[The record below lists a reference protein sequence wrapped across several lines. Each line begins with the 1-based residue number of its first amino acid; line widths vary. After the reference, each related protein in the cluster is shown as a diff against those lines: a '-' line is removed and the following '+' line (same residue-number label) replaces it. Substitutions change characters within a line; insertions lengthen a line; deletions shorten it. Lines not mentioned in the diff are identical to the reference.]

1 MKCSRALQSQQPAL
15 GFDTSELVSEVK
27 GLWAQLLLL
36 GTCHSSL
43 SCPAPHCSWLQKA
56 QGFSLSCCPSASE
69 GRALSFQTLQK
80 GNLESAGQ
88 SHKQPVCNQRI
99 KIADWLKSRDAK
111 YLPSEHKA
119 GAVPPAWKTLCESAF

>member
-15 GFDTSELVSEVK
+15 RFDTSELLSEVQAC
-27 GLWAQLLLL
+27 GLSSHCWRPVTPLLPRAQTSPSLLL
-36 GTCHSSL
+36 
-43 SCPAPHCSWLQKA
+43 AA

-69 GRALSFQTLQK
+69 GRALSLQTLQK

-88 SHKQPVCNQRI
+88 SRKQPVCNQRI

-119 GAVPPAWKTLCESAF
+119 GAVPPPWKTLCESAF